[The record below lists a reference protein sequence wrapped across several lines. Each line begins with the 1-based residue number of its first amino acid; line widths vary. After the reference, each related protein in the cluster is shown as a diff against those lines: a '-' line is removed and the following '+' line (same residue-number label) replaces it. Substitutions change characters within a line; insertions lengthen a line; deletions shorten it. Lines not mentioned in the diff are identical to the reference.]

1 MSESKEKKYVGF
13 GKEVGNYGMLS
24 ISIPESKVK
33 AYWKEYKGERYLNL
47 NIGSL
52 REKTQ
57 YGQTHTVWIDEFKPK
72 EGTNNSKGNSS
83 GDNESREFAKAGDGL
98 PF

>member
-1 MSESKEKKYVGF
+1 MNESKEKKYVGF
-13 GKEVGNYGMLS
+13 GKEVGNYGMIS

-33 AYWKEYKGERYLNL
+33 DFWREYKGERYLNL
-47 NIGSL
+47 NVGSL

-57 YGQTHTVWIDEFKPK
+57 YGQTHTIWLDEFKPK
-72 EGTNNSKGNSS
+72 EGAGNSNN
-83 GDNESREFAKAGDGL
+83 NEPKKDFVKADGL